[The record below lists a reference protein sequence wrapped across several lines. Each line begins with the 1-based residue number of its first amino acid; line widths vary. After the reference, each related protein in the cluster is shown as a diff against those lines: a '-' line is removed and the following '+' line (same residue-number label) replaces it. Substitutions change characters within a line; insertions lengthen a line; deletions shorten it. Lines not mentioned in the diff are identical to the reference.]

1 MRLNNFSTMKRKR
14 KRIGRGGK
22 RGSFSG
28 RGIKGQK
35 SRSGRKIRP
44 AERDLIMRIPKLRG
58 FRNKT
63 KSEKLQPIN
72 VGELERRNITV
83 ADRKTLGNAKI
94 LGGGVLTKQIAVV
107 GIPVSKAAREK
118 ILKAHGT
125 IS

>member
-1 MRLNNFSTMKRKR
+1 MQLNNFSIERKKR

-35 SRSGRKIRP
+35 SRAGRKIRP
-44 AERDLIMRIPKLRG
+44 AERDLIMRLPKLRG
-58 FRNKT
+58 YRNKP
-63 KSEKLQPIN
+63 KGEKPRTVS
-72 VGELERRNITV
+72 VGELERRNITI
-83 ADRKTLGNAKI
+83 ANRATLGNAKI
-94 LGGGVLTKQIAVV
+94 LGNGELTKQITVV
-107 GIPVSKAAREK
+107 GIPVSKTAREK